1 MTHADRF
8 DAASG
13 CLLRWT
19 ELAAR
24 SLGAGRAITVWEETD
39 EPWVE
44 IIDWT
49 DGRRSV
55 ERAPPASLDPVI
67 HTSVPDLC
75 YWPGSRADA
84 LTLPDGSTQ
93 PIVGAPLGEP
103 LASRVGHA
111 DVLVI
116 RVSVGTVAGYIAI
129 TALPAVPEAAT
140 FTLATCMQHEIAR
153 ALETALDTPDVRAD
167 ARHEERMR
175 LARELHDGVA
185 QTLTAIGLHLRA
197 AERLLET
204 SPGDAREKLSL
215 ARQLVLVEQRD
226 LRFFIRDLKP
236 APLGALER
244 TTTLTTLLS
253 ELSARFR
260 STWGLTV
267 EVQNDLPDALDPQLR
282 YEIYRIVQEA
292 LLNAARHGEATFAD
306 VTIDHADDHA
316 SITIRDNGRGFAF
329 QGHFDHWELTAQQ
342 RGPVVLKQRVT
353 GVRGTLAITSTEAG
367 ATLDIHIPLGTTEEQ
382 HADPDSDSG

>member
-1 MTHADRF
+1 MPHTDRF
-8 DAASG
+8 EAASS

-24 SLGAGRAITVWEETD
+24 SLGAGRAITVWEEAD

-55 ERAPPASLDPVI
+55 ERTPPASLDPVV
-67 HTSVPDLC
+67 HASVPDLC
-75 YWPGSRADA
+75 YWPGSRAEA
-84 LTLPDGSTQ
+84 LNLPDGSTQ
-93 PIVGAPLGEP
+93 PIDGAPLGEP
-103 LASRVGHA
+103 LASRIGHA
-111 DVLVI
+111 DVVVM
-116 RVSVGTVAGYIAI
+116 RVSIGTISGCLAI
-129 TALPAVPEAAT
+129 SALPAVPEAAT
-140 FTLATCMQHEIAR
+140 FALATCIKQEITHT
-153 ALETALDTPDVRAD
+153 LETALAAPDVHAD
-167 ARHEERMR
+167 ARLEERMR

-185 QTLTAIGLHLRA
+185 QALTAIGLHLRA

-204 SPGDAREKLSL
+204 SADDARAKLTL

-236 APLGALER
+236 APLGALESA
-244 TTTLTTLLS
+244 TTLSTLLS

-267 EVQNDLPDALDPQLR
+267 EVQNDLPDGLDSQLR
-282 YEIYRIVQEA
+282 YEIYRIIQEG

-306 VTIDHADDHA
+306 VTLTHADDHA

-353 GVRGTLAITSTEAG
+353 GVRGILAITSTEAG

-382 HADPDSDSG
+382 HADSDSHSG